1 MLLKKEF
8 EKLIIIEKYL
18 NVINQFI
25 WNSWIM
31 IFYII
36 DYNFIDLI
44 KNNEKIYPLNKL
56 KLIFNYLSINCF
68 TL

>member
-25 WNSWIM
+25 WNSWNM

-68 TL
+68 IL